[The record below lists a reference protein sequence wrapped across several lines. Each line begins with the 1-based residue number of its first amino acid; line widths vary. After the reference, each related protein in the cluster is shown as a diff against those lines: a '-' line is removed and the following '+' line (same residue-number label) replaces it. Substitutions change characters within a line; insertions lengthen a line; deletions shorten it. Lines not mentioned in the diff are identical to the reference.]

1 MKYKTLVVTA
11 FAIASL
17 HGQENPADPYR
28 EAKAVAAAPTPS
40 GAGEP
45 KNISI
50 CYETF
55 SLPLAVAAKIQRE
68 QLSDSDL
75 YARIAAAVEKQAARQ
90 ETFTVLRARSGQRA
104 TTESISEQIYPT
116 EYEPPELPNSVG
128 VSIVPPP
135 VKDVPTPVPDTE
147 KLKDAPDLGSL
158 EGIKTP
164 ATPTAFETRNT
175 GVTFEIEP
183 TLAETEKILDLRIAP
198 GHVALV
204 GHTTSG
210 QGLSLIEMPVFENQS
225 VNTSVTLHINQPF
238 LVGTIN
244 RPPNSK
250 MDPDS
255 ANRVWFAF
263 VTGTLAKP

>member
-1 MKYKTLVVTA
+1 MKIQSLLITTALAVT
-11 FAIASL
+11 SL
-17 HGQENPADPYR
+17 HAQEKPADPYR
-28 EAKAVAAAPTPS
+28 ETKAGPAAAEPS
-40 GAGEP
+40 EAR
-45 KNISI
+45 NISI

-55 SLPLAVAAKIQRE
+55 SLPLAMAAKIQRE

-75 YARIAAAVEKQAARQ
+75 YTRILAAVEKQTARQ
-90 ETFTVLRARSGQRA
+90 ETFTVLRSKSGQKA
-104 TTESISEQIYPT
+104 IAESISEQIYPT

-128 VSIVPPP
+128 VAIVPPA

-147 KLKDAPDLGSL
+147 KLKDARDVGSYN
-158 EGIKTP
+158 GIQTP
-164 ATPTAFETRNT
+164 ATPTSFQTRNI

-183 TLAETEKILDLRIAP
+183 TLDETGKILDVSVFP

-204 GHTTSG
+204 GHTAAG
-210 QGLSLIEMPVFENQS
+210 QGLSAIEMPVFETQS
-225 VNTSVTLHINQPF
+225 LHTASTLHINQPF
-238 LVGTIN
+238 LLGTVN

-250 MDPDS
+250 VDPDS